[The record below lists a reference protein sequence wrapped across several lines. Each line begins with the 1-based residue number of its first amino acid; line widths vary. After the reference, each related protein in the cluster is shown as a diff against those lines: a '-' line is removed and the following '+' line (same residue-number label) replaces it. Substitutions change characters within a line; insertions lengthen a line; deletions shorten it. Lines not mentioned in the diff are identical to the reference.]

1 MESINNFFLGVNSG
15 LETIFTNKLISNLVL
30 VFLMLYISLIAP
42 PLPERTEKV
51 LDNGV
56 LQLILIILIGYIVT
70 KNLPVV
76 VVSTVALII
85 TLQMMKVKKFDMNLV
100 KRIFRIGGDK
110 ENFEEGTYQY
120 ETNSGFYGLDIEREG
135 EEVKPVQ
142 SVQSVQ
148 LVDEVRED
156 KVESNNVD
164 VDVCGDYGVINNFSK
179 LNPNE
184 DVLLVKKPVVV
195 DEYYTSLGTEY
206 SDLIVGARKLENYGE
221 LN

>member
-1 MESINNFFLGVNSG
+1 MESVNNFFLGINSG

-110 ENFEEGTYQY
+110 ENFEEGSYQY
-120 ETNSGFYGLDIEREG
+120 ENNSGFYGLDIEREG
-135 EEVKPVQ
+135 EEVKL
-142 SVQSVQ
+142 VQ
-148 LVDEVRED
+148 LVDNVSGD
-156 KVESNNVD
+156 KVESN
-164 VDVCGDYGVINNFSK
+164 VDVCADYGVINNFSK